1 MALSIAQKD
10 MVAEG
15 TSLHIVVTT
24 LRCNQKC
31 VYCQASSV
39 NPDLKEYDMSLDTA
53 KKTVEFIFQTPAN
66 NITIEFQGG
75 EPTMNFEVI
84 KYINEYAKE
93 LNKSYNKWI
102 EFLLVTN
109 LNNMDEDKMN
119 YLIGAGINICTSFD
133 GHKSLHDKN
142 RPKINKESSFDSA
155 IYWVRKFNS
164 EYEKRNI
171 ASKVYGL
178 ITITKESLKH
188 HKKIIDEYVGAG
200 FNEIN
205 IREMTSLGCATKQW
219 ENIGYSPEEFI
230 EFWKNSM
237 DYIFELN
244 KKGVNIKERM
254 ICIMLR
260 KMKGFEENF
269 MDLRSPCG
277 AVIGQMVY
285 NHDGNIFSCDEG
297 RMIGSDKFKVGSV
310 YEDNYIDVVSSDKSQ
325 AIVLASLNDNIEPC
339 NSCDYQAYCG
349 ICPVCNYAEQGEMVC
364 DIKNTP
370 RCKIFKSMFKYID
383 ERYNDPVDNRILNN
397 WVINHG

>member
-39 NPDLKEYDMSLDTA
+39 NPNLKEYDMSLDTA
-53 KKTVEFIFQTPAN
+53 KKTVDFIFQTPSN

-109 LNNMDEDKMN
+109 LNNMDEGKMN
-119 YLIGAGINICTSFD
+119 YLIDAGINICTSFD

-155 IYWVRKFNS
+155 IYWVRKFNN

-178 ITITKESLKH
+178 ITITKESLEH
-188 HKKIIDEYVGAG
+188 PKKIIDEYVGAG

-219 ENIGYSPEEFI
+219 KNIGYSPEEFI
-230 EFWKNSM
+230 EFWENSM

-260 KMKGFEENF
+260 KMKGLEENF